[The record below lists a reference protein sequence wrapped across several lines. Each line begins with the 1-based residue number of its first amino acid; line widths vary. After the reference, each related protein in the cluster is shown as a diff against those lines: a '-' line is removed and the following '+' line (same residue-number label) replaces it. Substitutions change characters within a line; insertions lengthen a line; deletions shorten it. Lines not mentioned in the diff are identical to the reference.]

1 MRCDDDVRRRHCLNS
16 RFCARCYARAHWVV
30 CPCARARGVGTALRS
45 PPARKLSS
53 SPLPSLHSNG
63 SLSGSPLPS
72 SQVSAS
78 FSSSPTSSSFCTCE
92 ESYSRKTPPPTP
104 IPRRSPTANAP
115 ERSALKRA
123 GISADYRRKSP
134 AQRWSNEVMRW
145 VGEGRPNVSTLGG
158 LRKDHCGVMDGLCQD
173 ATCIMNIEA

>member
-1 MRCDDDVRRRHCLNS
+1 MSENVGWGFLNNPSVR
-16 RFCARCYARAHWVV
+16 ARAVWAQHFDPHLLVNYLPLLFHL
-30 CPCARARGVGTALRS
+30 CIQMG
-45 PPARKLSS
+45 LSLWK
-53 SPLPSLHSNG
+53 P
-63 SLSGSPLPS
+63 PS

-123 GISADYRRKSP
+123 GNSADYRRKSP

-158 LRKDHCGVMDGLCQD
+158 LRKVHCGVMDGP
-173 ATCIMNIEA
+173 

>member
-1 MRCDDDVRRRHCLNS
+1 MICGSEQSRLREDRRRCDDDVCRRHCLNS
-16 RFCARCYARAHWVV
+16 TFLCPLLALTGSVM
-30 CPCARARGVGTALRS
+30 CPCARGVGTALRS

-63 SLSGSPLPS
+63 SLSGSPLTS

-78 FSSSPTSSSFCTCE
+78 SSSSPTSSSFCTCE

-134 AQRWSNEVMRW
+134 AQQWSNEVMRW

-158 LRKDHCGVMDGLCQD
+158 LRKAHCGVMDGP
-173 ATCIMNIEA
+173 